1 MEVQFRNPGILY
13 TEIIT
18 EAVEIFSPQS
28 GFVQPANQAEFAT
41 RRALCNFEVD
51 LSVANRL
58 IGRPLA
64 RQAKLGASYR
74 VKVPVG

>member
-28 GFVQPANQAEFAT
+28 GFVQQWHQPDART
-41 RRALCNFEVD
+41 RRHAVNLWFARAGYAQRWVALYVFK
-51 LSVANRL
+51 RYL
-58 IGRPLA
+58 IL
-64 RQAKLGASYR
+64 Y
-74 VKVPVG
+74 